1 LKDKYQEIQ
10 KIQKSRLSKYQNIQE
25 TQIFSKYPNIGNP
38 GNTNIQNI
46 RLPGTLGNTN
56 IQEIDYIWV
65 FWKLKYPNT
74 RKSRK
79 HKYQEYPI
87 TRKSVEYKCSIK
99 ELSLCNK
106 LWFSNPYIFS
116 TQCSRPLIFQTMKY
130 VRLNNPS
137 LKYQRFTPT
146 SSRDIGIGTFEFV
159 AKTQI
164 LYCKVLQEKYL
175 I

>member
-1 LKDKYQEIQ
+1 MISFRDYK
-10 KIQKSRLSKYQNIQE
+10 NIKRCISS
-25 TQIFSKYPNIGNP
+25 TFNIW
-38 GNTNIQNI
+38 
-46 RLPGTLGNTN
+46 
-56 IQEIDYIWV
+56 D
-65 FWKLKYPNT
+65 
-74 RKSRK
+74 
-79 HKYQEYPI
+79 
-87 TRKSVEYKCSIK
+87 KSVQWFPSYDRTNKQTDRQKEITK

-164 LYCKVLQEKYL
+164 LYYIWVFWKYKYPEGSV
-175 I
+175 